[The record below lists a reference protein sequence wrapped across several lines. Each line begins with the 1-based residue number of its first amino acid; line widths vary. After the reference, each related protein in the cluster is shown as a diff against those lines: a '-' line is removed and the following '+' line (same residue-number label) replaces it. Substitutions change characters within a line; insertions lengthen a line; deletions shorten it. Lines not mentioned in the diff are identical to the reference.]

1 VRNSPANCS
10 RRSPRRRRIF
20 ARKSKELAAD
30 PSVAGAKLALE
41 SIKSAVLPFML
52 SEEHTA
58 LIKKTEESAAT
69 KVAEVEKTLAEAN
82 LKLKALEDEKLQIEV
97 TLKEIGYKLFVEQI
111 LDGNAEGR
119 AMIGDLKQY
128 PSAAEIKAK
137 AEAVKAELAKKKAP
151 VAESVKPV
159 VAAAPVAGVA
169 ELQKELQ
176 IAATRADRAEAQIET
191 FEAKLAKTQK
201 IVEAYEDKL
210 NKTEEALAKA
220 IETQEEL
227 STQLYAERKLT
238 NNPKAGKIRSVIES
252 SNARSTEQVDQVVE
266 QFREPIRDPE
276 DLARYGLGSE
286 QGLGAE

>member
-1 VRNSPANCS
+1 
-10 RRSPRRRRIF
+10 
-20 ARKSKELAAD
+20 
-30 PSVAGAKLALE
+30 
-41 SIKSAVLPFML
+41 
-52 SEEHTA
+52 
-58 LIKKTEESAAT
+58 
-69 KVAEVEKTLAEAN
+69 
-82 LKLKALEDEKLQIEV
+82 LKLKAVETRSVQIEA

-128 PSAAEIKAK
+128 AERRRNQGKGRSGQGRTRQEEARSR
-137 AEAVKAELAKKKAP
+137 ANLAAVKP
-151 VAESVKPV
+151 
-159 VAAAPVAGVA
+159 VAAAPSVAHTA

-176 IAATRADRAEAQIET
+176 LASRSDRAERESEN

-227 STQLYAERKLT
+227 SAQLYAERKLT

-252 SNARSTEQVDQVVE
+252 SNVRSTGQVDQLVE
-266 QFREPIRDPE
+266 KFREPVRDPE
-276 DLARYGLGSE
+276 DLAAVRARVRATDSGRSRAAPPSTKKPGRRRHDKRARTDWQELGSR
-286 QGLGAE
+286 QRTSSPLRGS